1 MCTICV
7 HLDMCIHRPA
17 FVCGCCM
24 CILVWV
30 PGVLAVTDFRIRK
43 LVKISQRRKQLN
55 SISTT
60 AFKTTREPA
69 NGVRNLKC
77 WKNKL
82 EEVLTTWE
90 RTPFLEAF
98 LYCMI
103 VKAPLFWALLLLCEL
118 KCWILVCAP
127 PMRGKALRK
136 LEEGYMKFSGNVLR
150 VLSQLFNK
158 RQEYGSRCSAE
169 TCLEVSRWGVGE
181 YTGLIKCEKITLL
194 LNRHP
199 VGIRF
204 QNYEKETSVM
214 PKPQENMTVCVYSCA
229 LQ

>member
-1 MCTICV
+1 MS
-7 HLDMCIHRPA
+7 
-17 FVCGCCM
+17 
-24 CILVWV
+24 ILVWV
-30 PGVLAVTDFRIRK
+30 CVAPAAADLCIRK
-43 LVKISQRRKQLN
+43 LVKMSQRRKQLN
-55 SISTT
+55 SISAP

-69 NGVRNLKC
+69 NGVRNLKS

-90 RTPFLEAF
+90 RSLFLEAF

-127 PMRGKALRK
+127 PMRRKALQK
-136 LEEGYMKFSGNVLR
+136 LEEGYMKFSGNVFR

-169 TCLEVSRWGVGE
+169 ACLEVSGWGVGE
-181 YTGLIKCEKITLL
+181 YTGLVKCEKKTPPL

-199 VGIRF
+199 VGIH
-204 QNYEKETSVM
+204 S
-214 PKPQENMTVCVYSCA
+214 
-229 LQ
+229 